1 MYHHQHEVL
10 FLNDFYVTAVVKK
23 KNIYIY
29 IYIYTKNLTE
39 VYGRNLLTDVNTTKS
54 PCIVFINIYE
64 SIAQLQ

>member
-23 KNIYIY
+23 KY

>member
-23 KNIYIY
+23 Y

>member
-1 MYHHQHEVL
+1 MHHHQHEVL
-10 FLNDFYVTAVVKK
+10 FLNDFYVTTVVKK
-23 KNIYIY
+23 

>member
-23 KNIYIY
+23 

>member
-1 MYHHQHEVL
+1 MRCY
-10 FLNDFYVTAVVKK
+10 FLMIFTAVVKK
-23 KNIYIY
+23 Y

>member
-23 KNIYIY
+23 N